1 MNVLSLYP
9 VLVVFFKMSSMRLSC
24 FNLNNLAQLSGRSL
38 GFSPGS
44 RASWI
49 SGQLG
54 LVVNVT
60 K

>member
-1 MNVLSLYP
+1 MFYLNTLAHMSDLSI
-9 VLVVFFKMSSMRLSC
+9 
-24 FNLNNLAQLSGRSL
+24 

-49 SGQLG
+49 FCQLG
-54 LVVNVT
+54 LVVNVM

>member
-1 MNVLSLYP
+1 MFY
-9 VLVVFFKMSSMRLSC
+9 
-24 FNLNNLAQLSGRSL
+24 LNTHAHMASQSL

-49 SGQLG
+49 SCQLG
-54 LVVNVT
+54 LVVNVM